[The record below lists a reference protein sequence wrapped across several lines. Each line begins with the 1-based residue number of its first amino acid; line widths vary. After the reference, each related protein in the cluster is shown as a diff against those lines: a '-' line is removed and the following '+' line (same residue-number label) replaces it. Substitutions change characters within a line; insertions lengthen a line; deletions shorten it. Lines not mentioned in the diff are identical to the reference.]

1 MTLWTRNVIVDFR
14 KPSVR
19 GKVFGS
25 LDILQKGTRLSHQLV
40 KETASIS
47 KMQRTSCAQGWPRE
61 SRLPAL
67 PHKLSGGKV
76 GKKTSWQ
83 KQSGRGAALIRK
95 CERQASA
102 TGIILGFQLGALQR
116 QDDTTH
122 LGFFSRTPTG
132 GALLPGG
139 EGIPCLEITGPETDG
154 QDTLG
159 STRLAR

>member
-1 MTLWTRNVIVDFR
+1 MTLRTRNVIVDFR
-14 KPSVR
+14 KPVR
-19 GKVFGS
+19 EKVFGN
-25 LDILQKGTRLSHQLV
+25 LDILQKGARLSHQLV

-47 KMQRTSCAQGWPRE
+47 TMQRTSSAQGWPRK

-67 PHKLSGGKV
+67 PLKLSGGKV
-76 GKKTSWQ
+76 GKKTGWQ
-83 KQSGRGAALIRK
+83 QQSMRGAALIRK

-102 TGIILGFQLGALQR
+102 TGIILCFQLGAFQR

-122 LGFFSRTPTG
+122 LGFFSWTPTG
-132 GALLPGG
+132 GALLPGS
-139 EGIPCLEITGPETDG
+139 EGIPCLEITGSETDG